1 MHFKNVSRSEIGGSD
16 GSLRKRVNQ
25 ALLEMYNTGDL
36 EQLKDKYNTNSRLK
50 VILTHCLDF
59 LIVLVLV
66 WWSIGGF

>member
-1 MHFKNVSRSEIGGSD
+1 MHFKIIIRGEDGGSE

-36 EQLKDKYNTNSRLK
+36 EQLKDKYKTNSRLK
-50 VILTHCLDF
+50 VILTHCLGF